1 MMHKNQLADAH
12 HDVQVLHDLKVIMPI
27 IGLLSHSS
35 QEVAEKAVLLLDS
48 LLKVQRI
55 REMYAKH
62 AQMPLLSL
70 TSSSISPSLKQ
81 YAVRVLSHS
90 QFTLS
95 V

>member
-1 MMHKNQLADAH
+1 MQI
-12 HDVQVLHDLKVIMPI
+12 LHDLKVIMPL
-27 IGLLSHSS
+27 IGLLSHGS

-48 LLKVQRI
+48 LLKVQWI
-55 REMYAKH
+55 KEMYAKY

-81 YAVRVLSHS
+81 YAVRVLSRS
-90 QFTLS
+90 QFTSS